1 MAHAGTP
8 QEEVKKQKQ
17 RQKNEAYR
25 RELEAQIR
33 GNAQQ
38 LPDPYFHMT
47 DTERMVRT
55 PTPAALPVPGRSRSH
70 RHHAPARVRRPPQ
83 YNYDKLTKAKQ
94 TYSARMS
101 QRSSRRGSSRR

>member
-55 PTPAALPVPGRSRSH
+55 PTPAALPVPRRSRSH
-70 RHHAPARVRRPPQ
+70 RRHASLHVCAAP
-83 YNYDKLTKAKQ
+83 
-94 TYSARMS
+94 
-101 QRSSRRGSSRR
+101 RSTTTTS